1 MLVGYV
7 EKVKN
12 AANRPPLVVFGITG
26 DLARKKIFSAL
37 YELAQTGRPFRRVVG
52 VGRSDWA
59 TSNLRR
65 AAVEAVS
72 ASNDTE
78 DEALDAFVESLA
90 YVKGDYDNA
99 ETFEAIAALLGD
111 AELVLCYLA
120 VPPTAFAEIAKGLG
134 NSVLASRVRLLVEKP
149 FGFDLRSAL
158 DLHAD
163 MEETLSPAQ
172 IFLVDHYLEKTL
184 VQQLSFARQDNAA
197 LEALWESQCIESV
210 EILMAEGPGIGGR
223 GEFFDSA
230 GTIRDT
236 FQNHVLQLLTAV
248 AMETPESDSADA
260 LNDARLRKCKTCGLA
275 VSVDQAGLTEQ
286 CSAEI
291 DRKSVV

>member
-7 EKVKN
+7 EKMKN

-111 AELVLCYLA
+111 AELVKCHGVSGRCEHRIRLFSVSA
-120 VPPTAFAEIAKGLG
+120 HFA
-134 NSVLASRVRLLVEKP
+134 
-149 FGFDLRSAL
+149 
-158 DLHAD
+158 
-163 MEETLSPAQ
+163 
-172 IFLVDHYLEKTL
+172 
-184 VQQLSFARQDNAA
+184 
-197 LEALWESQCIESV
+197 
-210 EILMAEGPGIGGR
+210 
-223 GEFFDSA
+223 
-230 GTIRDT
+230 
-236 FQNHVLQLLTAV
+236 
-248 AMETPESDSADA
+248 
-260 LNDARLRKCKTCGLA
+260 
-275 VSVDQAGLTEQ
+275 
-286 CSAEI
+286 
-291 DRKSVV
+291 